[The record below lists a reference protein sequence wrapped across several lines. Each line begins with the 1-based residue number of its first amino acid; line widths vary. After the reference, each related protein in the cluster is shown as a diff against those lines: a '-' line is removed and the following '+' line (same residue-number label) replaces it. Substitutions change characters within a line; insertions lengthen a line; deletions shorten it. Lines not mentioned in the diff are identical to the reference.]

1 MRIKILHAAALISLF
16 ILNAQTGTTQTV
28 LLYKNSFESPLIP
41 PAANCGPDL
50 DATLVN
56 TLWGGTGL
64 GTGGGGQFQQ
74 INTVETILIH
84 GPYLQYTD
92 ASGLGGNY
100 CLSMLSAFEDDK
112 AALTLNSEMLPF
124 ANITFLL
131 SAIDIAGCGGPFG
144 LDTPVMRM
152 TVYDSPGG
160 TFDFYIPGTMLDET
174 IITGGPPNANSYSFN
189 WILCT
194 TSLDISES
202 VDGNITIVFDLLE
215 SGYAAIDSIE
225 ISSSITAIAVED
237 EGELKYTLLSP
248 NPFSDEIVISG
259 TAAMGEIILFDIAGK
274 EIIRQKSF
282 ENLTEI
288 DVKDLLPGIYMMNYL
303 EENAISGF
311 KLIKF

>member
-1 MRIKILHAAALISLF
+1 MNSK
-16 ILNAQTGTTQTV
+16 TGVAQTV
-28 LLYKNSFESPLIP
+28 LLYKNSFESPLTP
-41 PAANCGPDL
+41 PEATCGPDL
-50 DATLVN
+50 DATFVN

-64 GTGGGGQFQQ
+64 GTGGGGLFQQ

-92 ASGLGGNY
+92 ASGMGGNY
-100 CLSMLSAFEDDK
+100 CLSMLSVAEDDK

-124 ANITFLL
+124 ANVTFLM
-131 SAIDIAGCGGPFG
+131 SSIDIAGCGGPFG
-144 LDTPVMRM
+144 VDTAVMRM

-160 TFDFYIPGTMLDET
+160 AFDFYTPGTILDET
-174 IITGGPPNANSYSFN
+174 TLTGGAPDVNSYFFN

-194 TSLDISES
+194 TSLDISGS

-225 ISSSITAIAVED
+225 ISSSITAISVEEED
-237 EGELKYTLLSP
+237 ELIYTLVSP
-248 NPFSDEIVISG
+248 NPFSDEIMISG

-282 ENLTEI
+282 ENVTKI
-288 DVKDLLPGIYMMNYL
+288 DVKNLLPGIYMLNYL
-303 EENAISGF
+303 EENKASGF
-311 KLIKF
+311 KLIKL